1 MSHNHADMVNS
12 EVDFIALMIPHH
24 QEAVDSTIRLLNSTQ
39 NPTLQYLG
47 NNIVSSQ
54 EAEIKMMQGWLSTQF
69 TGRSYT
75 GMPYMPMMRD
85 TSTLS
90 STTTIEKMW
99 IEDMIAHH
107 QGAVDMAKKVLTLS
121 PRQEIKTFAENI
133 IKVQSNEIQLMSQL
147 LSNY

>member
-121 PRQEIKTFAENI
+121 P
-133 IKVQSNEIQLMSQL
+133 KVQSNEIQLMSQL

>member
-121 PRQEIKTFAENI
+121 PRQQIKTFAENI